1 MTVENLLSM
10 LASWQLRFSTEATL
24 QSDIE
29 IVLSSEGV
37 EHHREVQLSKKDII
51 DFVVGRVGIECK
63 IDGPRTAVL
72 SQLSRYA
79 QHDSVDELLLVTSR
93 ASHRLLHGL
102 TLNEKSI
109 HVLWIGGL

>member
-1 MTVENLLSM
+1 MNATELSALLSG
-10 LASWQLRFSTEATL
+10 WTLRFATESLL
-24 QSDIE
+24 QSDIGS
-29 IVLSSEGV
+29 VLSSEGV
-37 EHHREVQLSKKDII
+37 AFTREVQLSKKDII

-93 ASHRLLHGL
+93 ASHRSLHGL
-102 TLNEKSI
+102 TLNEKCI